1 MEKEAGG
8 SEEKALR
15 SLPEALVW
23 VKSQNG
29 KGHVGA
35 REGKACGE
43 VFGSLLESHNLCRST
58 TKCLMV
64 SLGSPPVSGVS
75 IRKKRRCR
83 AVESKEELGPAH
95 HSGHLSIIPVPVF
108 NQVKTSRE

>member
-1 MEKEAGG
+1 MLQDAHLHDCGDIEGNEGVEKEAGG
-8 SEEKALR
+8 SEEKALT

-23 VKSQNG
+23 VKSQNR

-75 IRKKRRCR
+75 HQ
-83 AVESKEELGPAH
+83 EEEM
-95 HSGHLSIIPVPVF
+95 
-108 NQVKTSRE
+108 R